1 MDQLHSTK
9 IGIISICAVILQL
22 FQFRFTW
29 RNFTEA
35 GHGKGPADGVGAAI
49 KRLTDKCV
57 LSSQDI
63 TDTSSLKCALESLTE
78 VKLFLVNEFVTLS
91 ANINIPAF
99 PGTMKT
105 HQLLAECTGRVSY
118 CPWSCYCSA
127 TQMCSCIKPQTVNV
141 GHSDKSGVT
150 LRLPSFETN
159 MPICSQIEETDVT
172 NESSTAT
179 IFTEYSTT

>member
-1 MDQLHSTK
+1 MHSHTSAV
-9 IGIISICAVILQL
+9 SIPFYLV
-22 FQFRFTW
+22 
-29 RNFTEA
+29 EA

-63 TDTSSLKCALESLTE
+63 TDASSMKCVLESLTE

-91 ANINIPAF
+91 ANTNIPAF
-99 PGTMKT
+99 PGTMKI

-118 CPWSCYCSA
+118 RPWSCYCSA
-127 TQMCSCIKPQTVNV
+127 TRMCSCIKPQTVNV

-159 MPICSQIEETDVT
+159 MPVCSQIEETDVT
-172 NESSTAT
+172 NDSSTAT
-179 IFTEYSTT
+179 IFTEYSTA